1 MMVWSPLSNDDDW
14 SLDEMA
20 QGEDVDVFEG
30 LKFFISFSFLYN
42 LLALITLVS
51 IKLNFN
57 GTYKTLDL
65 ELDRISE

>member
-65 ELDRISE
+65 ELDRIS